1 MLRSDFCDYSD
12 GYGVVKE
19 RISVTGTDNGSKR
32 YRKLTFK
39 YNELIRSCIWKI
51 NNTFTENAEDLDI
64 VMPMYNLLEYSDTYS
79 GSSWN
84 YYRDKVNDDANE
96 NNAAGSHREKNNKTI
111 AKSLQ
116 QVNLLSIR
124 RNW

>member
-32 YRKLTFK
+32 YRKLIFK

-64 VMPMYNLLEYSDTYS
+64 VMSM
-79 GSSWN
+79 
-84 YYRDKVNDDANE
+84 
-96 NNAAGSHREKNNKTI
+96 
-111 AKSLQ
+111 
-116 QVNLLSIR
+116 
-124 RNW
+124 